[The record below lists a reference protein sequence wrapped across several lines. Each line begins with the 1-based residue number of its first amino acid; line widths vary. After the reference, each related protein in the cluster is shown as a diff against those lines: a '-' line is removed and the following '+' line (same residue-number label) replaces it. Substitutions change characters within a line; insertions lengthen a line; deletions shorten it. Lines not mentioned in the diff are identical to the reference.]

1 MVFSFQDTTC
11 DIFHV
16 GKDSTKWI
24 NRTLKNMGEAPVI
37 FDSVQARLSVD
48 DLRNTLKN
56 MGYMHA
62 TVDLTTKVKGKKMTA
77 LYMLHPVILSS

>member
-1 MVFSFQDTTC
+1 
-11 DIFHV
+11 
-16 GKDSTKWI
+16 
-24 NRTLKNMGEAPVI
+24 MGEAYVI

-62 TVDLTTKVKGKKMTA
+62 TVDLTTKVKGKR
-77 LYMLHPVILSS
+77 